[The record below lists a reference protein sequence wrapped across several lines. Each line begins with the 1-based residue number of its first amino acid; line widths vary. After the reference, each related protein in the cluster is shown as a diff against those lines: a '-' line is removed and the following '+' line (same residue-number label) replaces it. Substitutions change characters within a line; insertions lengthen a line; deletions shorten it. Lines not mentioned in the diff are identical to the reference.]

1 MWVFSFF
8 FSNVDKQYYQLD
20 FYLYVFLNVSAWQL
34 QRVSTLRFYK
44 NHCLF
49 IVLHSNLWV
58 YQREICLLS
67 LMRLMTIPQVS
78 ISMSSHAW
86 WLNIY
91 IVVFKVCF
99 FISTVLDDEDTSITA
114 GSIVT
119 VEVSLK
125 RQMMEVLFDKEDLSH
140 VDEDQ
145 DNMAIGNEDNESNKD
160 QVKIEGGSMI
170 SVIRTTWSLQ
180 MRITKLTKTR

>member
-1 MWVFSFF
+1 M
-8 FSNVDKQYYQLD
+8 
-20 FYLYVFLNVSAWQL
+20 
-34 QRVSTLRFYK
+34 
-44 NHCLF
+44 
-49 IVLHSNLWV
+49 
-58 YQREICLLS
+58 
-67 LMRLMTIPQVS
+67 
-78 ISMSSHAW
+78 
-86 WLNIY
+86 
-91 IVVFKVCF
+91 FKVCF

-170 SVIRTTWSLQ
+170 KCDKDNLVFANEDNKINKDQVRKWEREFFIVGFGWEKGDDHRSSYRSLNAYWNILLVIEIFWWWKIGFQ
-180 MRITKLTKTR
+180 GF

>member
-1 MWVFSFF
+1 M
-8 FSNVDKQYYQLD
+8 
-20 FYLYVFLNVSAWQL
+20 
-34 QRVSTLRFYK
+34 
-44 NHCLF
+44 
-49 IVLHSNLWV
+49 
-58 YQREICLLS
+58 
-67 LMRLMTIPQVS
+67 
-78 ISMSSHAW
+78 
-86 WLNIY
+86 Y

>member
-1 MWVFSFF
+1 M
-8 FSNVDKQYYQLD
+8 
-20 FYLYVFLNVSAWQL
+20 
-34 QRVSTLRFYK
+34 
-44 NHCLF
+44 
-49 IVLHSNLWV
+49 
-58 YQREICLLS
+58 
-67 LMRLMTIPQVS
+67 
-78 ISMSSHAW
+78 
-86 WLNIY
+86 
-91 IVVFKVCF
+91 FKVCF

-145 DNMAIGNEDNESNKD
+145 DNMAIWNEDNESNKD

-170 SVIRTTWSLQ
+170 MCDKDNLVFANEDNKINKDQVRKWGEGIFL
-180 MRITKLTKTR
+180 

>member
-1 MWVFSFF
+1 M
-8 FSNVDKQYYQLD
+8 
-20 FYLYVFLNVSAWQL
+20 
-34 QRVSTLRFYK
+34 
-44 NHCLF
+44 
-49 IVLHSNLWV
+49 
-58 YQREICLLS
+58 
-67 LMRLMTIPQVS
+67 
-78 ISMSSHAW
+78 
-86 WLNIY
+86 
-91 IVVFKVCF
+91 FKVCF

-170 SVIRTTWSLQ
+170 MCDKDNLVFANEDNKINKDQVRKWEEGIFL
-180 MRITKLTKTR
+180 